1 MCLRNNNLQGA
12 LNRDRFEFL
21 PKARTVAKKNPRSNA
36 KTAKYMFQI
45 IPEPINTN
53 CSQSVMSDF
62 GKSRSQSPKD
72 LSP

>member
-1 MCLRNNNLQGA
+1 MNKGEPLKIKINNLQGA
-12 LNRDRFEFL
+12 LNKDRFEFL

-53 CSQSVMSDF
+53 CSQSVMSAF
-62 GKSRSQSPKD
+62 GKSRSP
-72 LSP
+72 

>member
-1 MCLRNNNLQGA
+1 MNIRSDLLSTK
-12 LNRDRFEFL
+12 NRDRFEFL

-53 CSQSVMSDF
+53 CSQSVMSAF
-62 GKSRSQSPKD
+62 VKSRSP
-72 LSP
+72 

>member
-1 MCLRNNNLQGA
+1 MNKGEPLKTKINNLQGA

-45 IPEPINTN
+45 MPEPIKTN
-53 CSQSVMSDF
+53 CSQSVMSTF
-62 GKSRSQSPKD
+62 GKSRSP
-72 LSP
+72 